1 MVAAVRV
8 HKNGGPEVLTYEDVQ
23 VPAPGPG
30 QVRVKNHACGLN
42 YIDTYFRSGLYPAAG
57 GLPFVAGNEAA
68 GEVVAVGPGVTE
80 VKVGDRVGYTS
91 ALGSYAAER
100 IMPADRLVK
109 LPDAITYEQAA
120 GMMLKGMTVEYLL
133 HRTFKV
139 QKGMNVLIHAAAG
152 GIGLIACQW
161 ANHLGANVIGTVGSK
176 DKAAL
181 AKANGCHHT
190 ILYREED
197 FPTKVKEITG
207 GKLCEVVYDGVGKAT
222 FPASLDCIKPL
233 GMFASFG
240 NASGSIE
247 AFNINILQAKGSLFC
262 TRPTL
267 NTYAA
272 KREDLLSIANNLFN
286 VVASGKVEDSDQPE
300 IRAQG
305 RAAGAP
311 RSRSAQDHRLDR
323 SDAVTLAER
332 SGAPNQTRA
341 RHRSCDERAGI
352 GGRCDGRRR
361 AGDRAEA
368 LRAVPRPRTAASGL
382 RQAAA
387 RHRAGNHRGPQAIRR
402 QGARAGGRDSQVM
415 PLGNQNDMTDA
426 EREALGRWI
435 VALK

>member
-8 HKNGGPEVLTYEDVQ
+8 HKHGGPEALTYEDIA

-30 QVRVKNHACGLN
+30 QALVKNHACGLN
-42 YIDTYFRSGLYPAAG
+42 YIDTYFRSGLYPPAG
-57 GLPFVAGNEAA
+57 GLPFVSGNEGA

-109 LPDAITYEQAA
+109 LPDNISYEQAA
-120 GMMLKGMTVEYLL
+120 GMMLKGMTVEYLM

-152 GIGLIACQW
+152 GIGMIACQW
-161 ANHLGANVIGTVGSK
+161 ANYLGANVIGTVGSK
-176 DKAAL
+176 DKGDL
-181 AKANGCHHT
+181 AKANGCHHI

-207 GKLCEVVYDGVGKAT
+207 GKLCDVVYDGVGKAT

-247 AFNINILQAKGSLFC
+247 AFNINLLQAKGSLFC

-272 KREDLLSIANNLFN
+272 KREDLVAIANNLFS
-286 VVASGKVEDSDQPE
+286 VVGSGKVKIPVNQKYPLKDARKAHEDLE
-300 IRAQG
+300 
-305 RAAGAP
+305 
-311 RSRSAQDHRLDR
+311 
-323 SDAVTLAER
+323 
-332 SGAPNQTRA
+332 A
-341 RHRSCDERAGI
+341 RKTTGSTV
-352 GGRCDGRRR
+352 
-361 AGDRAEA
+361 
-368 LRAVPRPRTAASGL
+368 LVP
-382 RQAAA
+382 
-387 RHRAGNHRGPQAIRR
+387 
-402 QGARAGGRDSQVM
+402 
-415 PLGNQNDMTDA
+415 
-426 EREALGRWI
+426 
-435 VALK
+435 

>member
-8 HKNGGPEVLTYEDVQ
+8 HKHGGPEVLTYEDVQ

-30 QVRVKNHACGLN
+30 QARVKNHACGLN

-57 GLPFVAGNEAA
+57 GLPFVSGNEGA
-68 GEVVAVGPGVTE
+68 GEVVAVGPGVTD

-109 LPDAITYEQAA
+109 LPDNISYQQAA

-161 ANHLGANVIGTVGSK
+161 ANYLGANVIGTVSSQSK
-176 DKAAL
+176 ADL
-181 AKANGCHHT
+181 AKANGCHHA
-190 ILYREED
+190 IVGYED
-197 FPTKVKEITG
+197 FPAKVKEITD

-233 GMFASFG
+233 GLFASFG

-247 AFNINILQAKGSLFC
+247 AFNINILQTKGSLFC

-272 KREDLLSIANNLFN
+272 KREDLLSIANNLFS
-286 VVASGKVEDSDQPE
+286 VVGSGKVKIP
-300 IRAQG
+300 
-305 RAAGAP
+305 
-311 RSRSAQDHRLDR
+311 
-323 SDAVTLAER
+323 V
-332 SGAPNQTRA
+332 NQTY
-341 RHRSCDERAGI
+341 
-352 GGRCDGRRR
+352 
-361 AGDRAEA
+361 
-368 LRAVPRPRTAASGL
+368 
-382 RQAAA
+382 
-387 RHRAGNHRGPQAIRR
+387 
-402 QGARAGGRDSQVM
+402 
-415 PLGNQNDMTDA
+415 
-426 EREALGRWI
+426 
-435 VALK
+435 ALKDVRKAHEDLEARKTTGSTVLVP